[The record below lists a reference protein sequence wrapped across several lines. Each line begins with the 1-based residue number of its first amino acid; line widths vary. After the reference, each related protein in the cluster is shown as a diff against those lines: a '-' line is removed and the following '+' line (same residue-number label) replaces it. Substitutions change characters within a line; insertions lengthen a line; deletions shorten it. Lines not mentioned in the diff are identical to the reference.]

1 MHEESPSRVINTCP
15 EAHLFILFVQKLSG
29 RIWDLMDSLKILGI
43 LNTVILWYFIICLQV
58 LDNLLQVMKRK
69 DRMFDK
75 TYNRI
80 GYTGSFYDRLKVGEA
95 DEYDLNLILKP
106 KFKMEPIKVG
116 FIFWLRVLPSC
127 VASTIPYKLQIMTD
141 EIKL

>member
-1 MHEESPSRVINTCP
+1 
-15 EAHLFILFVQKLSG
+15 
-29 RIWDLMDSLKILGI
+29 MDSLKILGI
-43 LNTVILWYFIICLQV
+43 LNTVNLWYFIICLQV

-69 DRMFDK
+69 DRMFGK

-116 FIFWLRVLPSC
+116 FIFWLRVLRSC
-127 VASTIPYKLQIMTD
+127 VTSTIPYKLQIMTD
-141 EIKL
+141 EIKF